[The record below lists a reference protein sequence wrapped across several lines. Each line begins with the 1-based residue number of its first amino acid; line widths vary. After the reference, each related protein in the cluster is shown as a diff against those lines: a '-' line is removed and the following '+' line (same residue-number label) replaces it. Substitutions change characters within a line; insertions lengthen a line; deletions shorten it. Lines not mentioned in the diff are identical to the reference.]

1 MTHYRKMSY
10 PELIREHRKIVNIL
24 GKSRTPAIRK
34 LAHQQKKELEEYITD
49 YNKIK
54 KRKP

>member
-10 PELIREHRKIVNIL
+10 PELIREHQKLVKIL
-24 GKSRTPAIRK
+24 GKSRTPAIKK
-34 LAHQQKKELEEYITD
+34 LRHAQKKELEEYIAD